1 MIDLGPPSRPIIQ
14 SMLVRS
20 AIDGSIGGL
29 FSWPGRLGRVAF
41 RVSRRCDRMHNFQ
54 CVPKISRPGE

>member
-20 AIDGSIGGL
+20 SMDDGSIGGSIGGL
-29 FSWPGRLGRVAF
+29 FSWPGR
-41 RVSRRCDRMHNFQ
+41 
-54 CVPKISRPGE
+54 